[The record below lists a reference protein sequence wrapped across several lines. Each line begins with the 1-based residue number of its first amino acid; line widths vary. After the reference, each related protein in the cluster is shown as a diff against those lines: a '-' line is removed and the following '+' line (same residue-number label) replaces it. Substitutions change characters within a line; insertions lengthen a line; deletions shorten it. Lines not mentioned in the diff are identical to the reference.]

1 MPLPVGKQIKDY
13 IAANG
18 TSTKADLVAECAKEG
33 RDESRVD
40 RVLDRLVTRGKLTET
55 DGDYSLV

>member
-1 MPLPVGKQIKDY
+1 MPIPVGKQIKDY

-18 TSTKADLVAECAKEG
+18 PSTRAELVVECEKEG
-33 RDESRVD
+33 RDETRVD
-40 RVLDRLVTRGKLTET
+40 RVLERLVTRGKLTET